1 MFKTIHKVA
10 KATSSFIEACTKML
24 LKHEGMR
31 TFPYKCSEN
40 KLTIGIGRNLESNG
54 ISEDEAMYLLN
65 NDIKRTIEDLDK
77 NYGAWITFP
86 VEARMVCIDLVF
98 NLGIT
103 GFMKFKKTRQLM
115 ELGMWLEASE
125 ELLDSKYHI
134 QLPSRSLYNSRQLA
148 LCQQKQQ
155 KIT

>member
-1 MFKTIHKVA
+1 MIFEDEV
-10 KATSSFIEACTKML
+10 SQML
-24 LKHEGMR
+24 IRHEGIALYV
-31 TFPYKCSEN
+31 YKCTATPPRD
-40 KLTIGIGRNLESNG
+40 TIGVGRNLNDVG
-54 ISEDEAMYLLN
+54 LSEDEVMYLLK
-65 NDIKRTIEDLDK
+65 NDIKRIQEELKK
-77 NYGAWITFP
+77 NYGAYVTFP
-86 VEARMVCIDLVF
+86 KAARLVCCDLVH

>member
-1 MFKTIHKVA
+1 MTPDKI
-10 KATSSFIEACTKML
+10 KAML
-24 LKHEGMR
+24 VRHEGLVCHLYQCKADK
-31 TFPYKCSEN
+31 TS
-40 KLTIGIGRNLESNG
+40 IGVGRNLSDVG

-65 NDIKRTIEDLDK
+65 NDIKRTTEDLDK

-86 VEARMVCIDLVF
+86 LEARMVCIDLVF

-115 ELGMWLEASE
+115 ELGMWLEDSE

>member
-1 MFKTIHKVA
+1 MTPDKI
-10 KATSSFIEACTKML
+10 KAML
-24 LKHEGMR
+24 VRHEGLVCHLYQCKADK
-31 TFPYKCSEN
+31 TS
-40 KLTIGIGRNLESNG
+40 IGVGRNLSDVG

-65 NDIKRTIEDLDK
+65 NDIKRTTEDLDK

-86 VEARMVCIDLVF
+86 LEARMVCIDLVF

-134 QLPSRSLYNSRQLA
+134 QLPSRSL
-148 LCQQKQQ
+148 
-155 KIT
+155 

>member
-1 MFKTIHKVA
+1 MTPDKI
-10 KATSSFIEACTKML
+10 KAML
-24 LKHEGMR
+24 VRHEGLVCHL
-31 TFPYKCSEN
+31 YQCKAN
-40 KLTIGIGRNLESNG
+40 KTSIGVGRNLSDVG

-65 NDIKRTIEDLDK
+65 NDIKRTTEDLDK

>member
-1 MFKTIHKVA
+1 MTPDKI
-10 KATSSFIEACTKML
+10 KAML
-24 LKHEGMR
+24 VRHEGLVCHLYQCKADK
-31 TFPYKCSEN
+31 TS
-40 KLTIGIGRNLESNG
+40 IGVGRNLSDVG

-65 NDIKRTIEDLDK
+65 NDIKRTTEDLDK

-86 VEARMVCIDLVF
+86 AEARMVCIDLVF

>member
-1 MFKTIHKVA
+1 MTPDKI
-10 KATSSFIEACTKML
+10 KAML
-24 LKHEGMR
+24 VRHEGLVCHLYQCKADK
-31 TFPYKCSEN
+31 TS
-40 KLTIGIGRNLESNG
+40 IGVGRNLTDVG
-54 ISEDEAMYLLN
+54 ISEDEAMYLLA
-65 NDIKRTIEDLDK
+65 NDIKRTTEDLDK

-86 VEARMVCIDLVF
+86 AEARMVCIDLVF

-125 ELLDSKYHI
+125 ELLDSRYAT
-134 QLPSRSLYNSRQLA
+134 QLPNRSAYNSRQLA

>member
-1 MFKTIHKVA
+1 MTPDKIKT
-10 KATSSFIEACTKML
+10 ML
-24 LKHEGMR
+24 VRHEGLVCHLYQCKADK
-31 TFPYKCSEN
+31 TS
-40 KLTIGIGRNLESNG
+40 IGVGRNLSDVG
-54 ISEDEAMYLLN
+54 ITEDEAMYLLN
-65 NDIKRTIEDLDK
+65 NDIKRTTDDLDK

-86 VEARMVCIDLVF
+86 AEARMVCIDLVF

-125 ELLDSKYHI
+125 ELLDSRYAT
-134 QLPSRSLYNSRQLA
+134 QLPNRSAYNSRQLA

>member
-1 MFKTIHKVA
+1 MTPDKI
-10 KATSSFIEACTKML
+10 KAML
-24 LKHEGMR
+24 VRHEGLVCHLYQCKADK
-31 TFPYKCSEN
+31 TS
-40 KLTIGIGRNLESNG
+40 IGVGRNLSDVG

-65 NDIKRTIEDLDK
+65 NDIKRTTEDLDK

>member
-1 MFKTIHKVA
+1 MTPDKI
-10 KATSSFIEACTKML
+10 KAML
-24 LKHEGMR
+24 VRHEGLVCHLYQCKADK
-31 TFPYKCSEN
+31 TS
-40 KLTIGIGRNLESNG
+40 IGVGRNLSDVG

-65 NDIKRTIEDLDK
+65 NDIKRTTEDLDK

-103 GFMKFKKTRQLM
+103 GFMKFFKTRQLM

>member
-1 MFKTIHKVA
+1 MTPDKI
-10 KATSSFIEACTKML
+10 KAML
-24 LKHEGMR
+24 VRHEGLVCHLYQCKADK
-31 TFPYKCSEN
+31 TS
-40 KLTIGIGRNLESNG
+40 IGVGRNLSDVG

-65 NDIKRTIEDLDK
+65 NDIKRTTEDLDK

-86 VEARMVCIDLVF
+86 LEARMVCIDLVF

>member
-1 MFKTIHKVA
+1 MTLDKI
-10 KATSSFIEACTKML
+10 KAML
-24 LKHEGMR
+24 VRHEGLVCHLYQCKADK
-31 TFPYKCSEN
+31 TS
-40 KLTIGIGRNLESNG
+40 IGVGRNLSDVG

-65 NDIKRTIEDLDK
+65 NDIKRTTEDLDK

-103 GFMKFKKTRQLM
+103 GFMKFFKTRQLM